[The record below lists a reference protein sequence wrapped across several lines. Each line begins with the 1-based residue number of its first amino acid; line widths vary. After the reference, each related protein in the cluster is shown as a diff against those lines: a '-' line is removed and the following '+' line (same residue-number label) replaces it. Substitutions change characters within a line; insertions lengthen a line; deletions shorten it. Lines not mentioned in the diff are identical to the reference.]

1 MPNWCYNS
9 VTLENDDPKII
20 DEFEAVITKE
30 DGQPFQYL
38 RPMPDSEEE
47 NWYMWHVNNWGTK
60 WDISVHDYERESPT
74 SIRLFFDSAWS
85 PPIAM
90 YEYLNETGW
99 RVDAQYQEEGMGFI
113 GSYVDGE
120 DNYYEYDISDRASIE
135 ALPQD
140 LIDYGDLL
148 TRHEDWILDNEILDN
163 EEEPEEE

>member
-9 VTLENDDPKII
+9 VTLENDDPKVI
-20 DEFEAVITKE
+20 DELESVISK
-30 DGQPFQYL
+30 DDSKPFQHL
-38 RPMPDSEEE
+38 RPMPESEEE
-47 NWYMWHVNNWGTK
+47 NWYSWNIEHWGTK
-60 WDISVHDYERESPT
+60 WDVGVHDFERDSPT

-90 YEYLNETGW
+90 YDYLTENGW

-113 GSYVDGE
+113 GSYVDGHDE
-120 DNYYEYDISDRASIE
+120 HYDYDITDRESIE

-148 TRHEDWILDNEILDN
+148 TRHEEWIEEN
-163 EEEPEEE
+163 EEEDGE